1 MSKAKRS
8 SGPRRRSTPRA
19 PENLPGNNPLMQ
31 MLNVQRKLL
40 SAGIDS
46 LSHDA
51 TAAAGRPN
59 IKAVTGPLQD
69 GFRKLEQVFDD
80 RVAAALQRLGM
91 PSAETLRELVQ
102 RVDRLSPPARPRRPK
117 RK

>member
-1 MSKAKRS
+1 
-8 SGPRRRSTPRA
+8 
-19 PENLPGNNPLMQ
+19 MQ
-31 MLNVQRKLL
+31 MLHVQRKLL

-51 TAAAGRPN
+51 TLAGRPHS
-59 IKAVTGPLQD
+59 KGVTGPLQD

-102 RVDRLSPPARPRRPK
+102 RVDRLSTPAKPRRRK

>member
-8 SGPRRRSTPRA
+8 SSTRRRSARGA
-19 PENLPGNNPLMQ
+19 PGNSPGQNPLMQ
-31 MLNVQRKLL
+31 MLQVQRKLL

-51 TAAAGRPN
+51 TAAGRPQM
-59 IKAVTGPLQD
+59 KGVTGPLQD

-80 RVAAALQRLGM
+80 RVAAALQRIGM
-91 PSAETLRELVQ
+91 PSAETLRELIE
-102 RVDRLSPPARPRRPK
+102 RVDRLSPPAKTPRRK

>member
-1 MSKAKRS
+1 
-8 SGPRRRSTPRA
+8 
-19 PENLPGNNPLMQ
+19 MQ
-31 MLNVQRKLL
+31 MLHVQRKLL

-51 TAAAGRPN
+51 TAAGRSHS
-59 IKAVTGPLQD
+59 KGVTGPLQD

-102 RVDRLSPPARPRRPK
+102 RVDRLSTPAKPRRRK

>member
-8 SGPRRRSTPRA
+8 SGTRRRRAPQA
-19 PENLPGNNPLMQ
+19 PENSPANNPLMQ
-31 MLNVQRKLL
+31 MLHVQRKLL

-46 LSHDA
+46 LSHDS
-51 TAAAGRPN
+51 TAAGKPHS
-59 IKAVTGPLQD
+59 KGVTGPLQD

-91 PSAETLRELVQ
+91 PSAETLREVVQ
-102 RVDRLSPPARPRRPK
+102 RIDRLPPPAKPPRK

>member
-8 SGPRRRSTPRA
+8 SGTRRRSAPRA
-19 PENLPGNNPLMQ
+19 PENSPGNNPLMQ
-31 MLNVQRKLL
+31 MLHVQRKLL

-51 TAAAGRPN
+51 TAAAGRPQS
-59 IKAVTGPLQD
+59 KGVVTGPLQD

-102 RVDRLSPPARPRRPK
+102 RVDRLSPPARPPRR
-117 RK
+117 